1 MVIPMVQAGG
11 DAARPRQ
18 PFSAFKL
25 NWIGRLSAGAR
36 SAWPSFLLGSLA
48 ALALLV
54 SSMATDAS
62 APPARLLTAK
72 FSGGC
77 NRYSITVTGEGLKQP
92 NPIVSYNITLTPP
105 AGEPIAIV
113 DSFPVAPDKDGR
125 FHMTIH
131 GTWKKFEFTLTD
143 KYTLSGS
150 TILNSNLNL
159 LHTLPIT
166 FSPKNLNCG

>member
-1 MVIPMVQAGG
+1 MAIPLIQAGR
-11 DAARPRQ
+11 DFTRLCQ
-18 PFSAFKL
+18 PFSLFKL
-25 NWIGRLSAGAR
+25 NRIGRLPEGAR
-36 SAWPSFLLGSLA
+36 SARLSLLVGLLA

-62 APPARLLTAK
+62 AAPARLLTAK

-77 NRYSITVTGEGLKQP
+77 NQYTITVTGEGLKEP

-113 DSFPVAPDKDGR
+113 DSFPVAPEKDGR
-125 FHMTIH
+125 FHKTIH
-131 GTWKKFEFTLTD
+131 GTWKKFEFTLAD

-150 TILNSNLNL
+150 AILASNLTL
-159 LHTLPIT
+159 LHTLPIA
-166 FSPKNLNCG
+166 FWPKNLNCG